1 MKCPFPSSSF
11 WNTQV
16 HFPRSCCFPF
26 ETPSQQKS
34 GLLVP
39 GRGLVLED
47 LELTQ
52 AVEAKGGLA
61 ASRMAC
67 IRFLK
72 GLPIVTSKF
81 RHRTPN
87 PFGEVHRTSIGC
99 FTVSMLLALQAGAII
114 AGHSV
119 QSCEERCEVFW
130 SDDSL
135 GIEWCPM
142 DCDHFTCFLGSVSTT
157 ESI

>member
-1 MKCPFPSSSF
+1 
-11 WNTQV
+11 
-16 HFPRSCCFPF
+16 
-26 ETPSQQKS
+26 
-34 GLLVP
+34 
-39 GRGLVLED
+39 
-47 LELTQ
+47 
-52 AVEAKGGLA
+52 
-61 ASRMAC
+61 MAC

-87 PFGEVHRTSIGC
+87 PFGEVNRTSIGC
-99 FTVSMLLALQAGAII
+99 FNVSMLLALQAGAII

-119 QSCEERCEVFW
+119 QFCEERCEVFW

-142 DCDHFTCFLGSVSTT
+142 DCDHFSCFLGSVSTT